1 MTAELDLNEIDHTC
15 RQIRDDII
23 INYPYYKSHVHFLY
37 YYGCRIGELF
47 NYRISYDANSDKLL
61 IDPQKKNNVRSLTIV
76 SFDTLPMLEE
86 LQLKQDIQHINK
98 RNLQR
103 IIEKVNIYRNLKTG
117 NKKIGAHLFRH
128 NWIKKQVAAGKQF
141 EEINQLLGYT
151 SQSIQDTYLTSK
163 IYY

>member
-1 MTAELDLNEIDHTC
+1 MTSVLTLNEIDFAC
-15 RQIRDDII
+15 RQIKENIEKDF
-23 INYPYYKSHVHFLY
+23 PYYKSHAHFLY

-47 NYRISYDANSDKLL
+47 NFRISYDSNNNKLL
-61 IDPQKKNNVRSLTIV
+61 IDPQKKNNVRSLTII
-76 SFDTLPMLEE
+76 SFDTLPYLEE
-86 LQLKQDIQHINK
+86 LQLLQETQHINK

-128 NWIKKQVAAGKQF
+128 NWIKKQVADGKQF

>member
-1 MTAELDLNEIDHTC
+1 MTAELDLNEIDYTC
-15 RQIRDDII
+15 RRIRDDITT
-23 INYPYYKSHVHFLY
+23 NYPSYKSHVHFLY

-47 NYRISYDANSDKLL
+47 NYRISLDSNNNKLL
-61 IDPQKKNNVRSLTIV
+61 IDPQKKNNIRSLTIV
-76 SFDTLPMLEE
+76 SFDTLPFLEE
-86 LQLKQDIQHINK
+86 LQLLQETQHINK

-128 NWIKKQVAAGKQF
+128 NWIKQQVALGKQF